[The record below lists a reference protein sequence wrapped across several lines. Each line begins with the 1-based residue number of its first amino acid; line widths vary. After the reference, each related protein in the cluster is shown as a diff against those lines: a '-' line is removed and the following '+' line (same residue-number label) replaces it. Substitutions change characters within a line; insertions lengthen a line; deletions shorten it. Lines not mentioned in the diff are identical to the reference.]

1 MALYEVW
8 IGDLDRRNYRKSRTQ
23 SDKNN
28 KVFGH
33 NGDLDRRNY
42 RKSKDSIGRE

>member
-8 IGDLDRRNYRKSRTQ
+8 IGDLDRRTQ

-42 RKSKDSIGRE
+42 RKSKDSIG